1 MGVVIMPD
9 RLALET
15 ETTGIMNDTTKQIA
29 LAAVA
34 IYAIIVL
41 LSVYYVA

>member
-1 MGVVIMPD
+1 MGVVIMAD

-15 ETTGIMNDTTKQIA
+15 ETTGIMNDSTKQLA
-29 LAAVA
+29 LVAVA

-41 LSVYYVA
+41 LSGYYVA

>member
-1 MGVVIMPD
+1 MSD
-9 RLALET
+9 RLAFGKKT

-34 IYAIIVL
+34 IYADIVL